1 MDIAPIVAVVTRDY
15 GDPPGSGV
23 SQRRNVLLAALLLVA
38 AALVG
43 LLIGYL
49 VSRAG
54 SGSDGVAAPLT
65 TSSGSAASSSSATA
79 TPSRP
84 KGPSGSEIEKGL
96 TRDLGYFLGATRDP
110 DGLTHV
116 SFDRVQLLRGN
127 AAEKYAEVHGGDSE
141 AARSGLIVNEN
152 PRTRDLVLA
161 PDVKILGGVQ
171 LAASSD
177 PEPVPLKTL
186 LDALDS
192 KGSDIPLELRYDK
205 LGYVVQVT
213 EKRYA

>member
-1 MDIAPIVAVVTRDY
+1 M
-15 GDPPGSGV
+15 SFV
-23 SQRRNVLLAALLLVA
+23 SPFS
-38 AALVG
+38 
-43 LLIGYL
+43 I
-49 VSRAG
+49 S
-54 SGSDGVAAPLT
+54 
-65 TSSGSAASSSSATA
+65 
-79 TPSRP
+79 
-84 KGPSGSEIEKGL
+84 
-96 TRDLGYFLGATRDP
+96 DP

-116 SFDRVQLLRGN
+116 SFDRVQLLRGD
-127 AAEKYAEVHGGDSE
+127 AAEDYAKEHGGDSE

-192 KGSDIPLELRYDK
+192 KGSTIPLELGYDK

>member
-1 MDIAPIVAVVTRDY
+1 VAVVARDY
-15 GDPPGSGV
+15 GDPQGSGV
-23 SQRRNVLLAALLLVA
+23 SQRRNVVLAALLLVA

-49 VSRAG
+49 LSRAG
-54 SGSDGVAAPLT
+54 NGSDGTAAPRT
-65 TSSGSAASSSSATA
+65 TSSGSSESATA
-79 TPSRP
+79 TVTPPRP
-84 KGPSGSEIEKGL
+84 TTKSGSEIEKGL
-96 TRDLGYFLGATRDP
+96 TRDLGYFLGASRDP

-116 SFDRVQLLRGN
+116 SFDRVQLLRGD
-127 AAEKYAEVHGGDSE
+127 AAEKYAKEHGGDSE

-177 PEPVPLKTL
+177 PEQVPLQTL

-192 KGSDIPLELRYDK
+192 KGSTIPLELRYDK

>member
-1 MDIAPIVAVVTRDY
+1 
-15 GDPPGSGV
+15 V
-23 SQRRNVLLAALLLVA
+23 SQRRNLLLAVLLLVA

-49 VSRAG
+49 LSLTD
-54 SGSDGVAAPLT
+54 SGIDGTAARRTPSSDP
-65 TSSGSAASSSSATA
+65 SASASATV
-79 TPSRP
+79 TPKRP
-84 KGPSGSEIEKGL
+84 TGPSGSEIEKGL
-96 TRDLGYFLGATRDP
+96 TKDLGYFLGASRDP
-110 DGLTHV
+110 EGLTHV
-116 SFDRVQLLRGN
+116 SFDRVQLLRGD
-127 AAEKYAEVHGGDSE
+127 AAENYAKEHGGDTE

-177 PEPVPLKTL
+177 PEPVPLETL

-192 KGSDIPLELRYDK
+192 KGSAIPLELRYDK

>member
-1 MDIAPIVAVVTRDY
+1 MAVVARDY
-15 GDPPGSGV
+15 GEPPGTGV
-23 SQRRNVLLAALLLVA
+23 SQRRNLLLAALLLVA

-43 LLIGYL
+43 LLIGFL
-49 VSRAG
+49 LSRTEM
-54 SGSDGVAAPLT
+54 GSDGTAAPGT
-65 TSSGSAASSSSATA
+65 TSSGPASTASSPTA
-79 TPSRP
+79 TPRAT
-84 KGPSGSEIEKGL
+84 GPSGSEIEKGL
-96 TRDLGYFLGATRDP
+96 TKDLGYFLGASRSP

-127 AAEKYAEVHGGDSE
+127 AAEKYAKEHGGDSE

-192 KGSDIPLELRYDK
+192 KGSTIPLELRYDK

-213 EKRYA
+213 EKRFA

>member
-1 MDIAPIVAVVTRDY
+1 
-15 GDPPGSGV
+15 V

-43 LLIGYL
+43 LLIGFL
-49 VSRAG
+49 VSRTE
-54 SGSDGVAAPLT
+54 SGIDGTAARRT
-65 TSSGSAASSSSATA
+65 TSSDPSASASATV
-79 TPSRP
+79 TPPRP
-84 KGPSGSEIEKGL
+84 TGPSGSEIEKGL
-96 TRDLGYFLGATRDP
+96 TKDIGYFLGASRDP
-110 DGLTHV
+110 EGLTHV
-116 SFDRVQLLRGN
+116 SFDRVQLLRGD
-127 AAEKYAEVHGGDSE
+127 AAEDYAKEHGGDPE
-141 AARSGLIVNEN
+141 AARGGLIVNEN

-161 PDVKILGGVQ
+161 PDVKILGEVQ
-171 LAASSD
+171 LAASTD

-192 KGSDIPLELRYDK
+192 NGSTIPLELRYDK

>member
-1 MDIAPIVAVVTRDY
+1 VAVVARDY

-23 SQRRNVLLAALLLVA
+23 SQRRSLLLAALLLVA

-43 LLIGYL
+43 LLIGFL
-49 VSRAG
+49 LSRADNG
-54 SGSDGVAAPLT
+54 IDGTASRRTPSSDPS
-65 TSSGSAASSSSATA
+65 TSASSATV
-79 TPSRP
+79 TPPRP
-84 KGPSGSEIEKGL
+84 TGPSGSEIEKGL
-96 TRDLGYFLGATRDP
+96 TKDIGYFMGASRDP

-116 SFDRVQLLRGN
+116 SFDRVQLLRGD
-127 AAEKYAEVHGGDSE
+127 AAEDYAEEHGGDSE
-141 AARSGLIVNEN
+141 TARSGLIVNEN

-161 PDVKILGGVQ
+161 PDVKVLGGVQ

-177 PEPVPLKTL
+177 PEPVPLTTL

-192 KGSDIPLELRYDK
+192 KGSAIPLELRYDK

>member
-1 MDIAPIVAVVTRDY
+1 MAVVARDY

-23 SQRRNVLLAALLLVA
+23 SQRRNLLLAALLLVA

-43 LLIGYL
+43 LLIGFL
-49 VSRAG
+49 LSRAD
-54 SGSDGVAAPLT
+54 SGIDGAAPPPT
-65 TSSGSAASSSSATA
+65 TSSDPSASTSSATV
-79 TPSRP
+79 TPPRP
-84 KGPSGSEIEKGL
+84 TGPSGSEIEKGL
-96 TRDLGYFLGATRDP
+96 TKDLGYFLGASRDP

-116 SFDRVQLLRGN
+116 SFDRVQLLRGD
-127 AAEKYAEVHGGDSE
+127 AAENYAQKHGGDSE
-141 AARSGLIVNEN
+141 AARSGLVVNEN

-177 PEPVPLKTL
+177 PEPVPLQTL

-192 KGSDIPLELRYDK
+192 KGGAIPLELRYDK

>member
-1 MDIAPIVAVVTRDY
+1 MAVVARDY

-23 SQRRNVLLAALLLVA
+23 SQRRNLILAALLLVA

-49 VSRAG
+49 LSLTD
-54 SGSDGVAAPLT
+54 SGIDSTAAPRT
-65 TSSGSAASSSSATA
+65 TSSDPSVSASATV
-79 TPSRP
+79 TPPRP
-84 KGPSGSEIEKGL
+84 TKPSGSEIEKGL
-96 TRDLGYFLGATRDP
+96 TKDLGYFLGASRDP

-116 SFDRVQLLRGN
+116 AFDRVQLLRGD
-127 AAEKYAEVHGGDSE
+127 AAEKYAEEHGGDSE

-177 PEPVPLKTL
+177 PEPVPLQTL

-192 KGSDIPLELRYDK
+192 KGSTIPLELRYDK

>member
-1 MDIAPIVAVVTRDY
+1 MAVVARDY

-23 SQRRNVLLAALLLVA
+23 SQRRNLLLAGLLLMA

-43 LLIGYL
+43 LLIGYVL
-49 VSRAG
+49 SRADTG
-54 SGSDGVAAPLT
+54 IDGTAARRTP
-65 TSSGSAASSSSATA
+65 SANPSSADPSA
-79 TPSRP
+79 TVTPPRPS
-84 KGPSGSEIEKGL
+84 GPSGSEIEKGL
-96 TRDLGYFLGATRDP
+96 TKDIGYFVGASRDP
-110 DGLTHV
+110 QGLTHV

-127 AAEKYAEVHGGDSE
+127 AAEDYAKEHGGDSE

-177 PEPVPLKTL
+177 PEQVPLKTL

-192 KGSDIPLELRYDK
+192 KGSTIPLELRFDK

>member
-1 MDIAPIVAVVTRDY
+1 VAVVARDY
-15 GDPPGSGV
+15 GDPTGSGV
-23 SQRRNVLLAALLLVA
+23 SQGRNILLAALLLVA

-43 LLIGYL
+43 LLIGFL
-49 VSRAG
+49 LSRAD
-54 SGSDGVAAPLT
+54 SGIDGTAAPRT
-65 TSSGSAASSSSATA
+65 TSSDPAAPSPSATV
-79 TPSRP
+79 TPPRP
-84 KGPSGSEIEKGL
+84 TGPSGSEIEKGL
-96 TRDLGYFLGATRDP
+96 TRDLGFFLGASRDP

-116 SFDRVQLLRGN
+116 SFDRVQLLRGD
-127 AAEKYAEVHGGDSE
+127 AAEKYAEEHGGDSE
-141 AARSGLIVNEN
+141 AARSGLVVNEN

-177 PEPVPLKTL
+177 PEPVPLQTL

-205 LGYVVQVT
+205 LGYVVQVA